1 VASRG
6 LFACDFE
13 NDDPVIVIDGC
24 HVSLFRSVV
33 AISERIWTPPETLRL
48 WLMRVP

>member
-1 VASRG
+1 

-24 HVSLFRSVV
+24 HVRLFRSVV
-33 AISERIWTPPETLRL
+33 AISERILLGTAGFGNFRFPPKTD
-48 WLMRVP
+48 